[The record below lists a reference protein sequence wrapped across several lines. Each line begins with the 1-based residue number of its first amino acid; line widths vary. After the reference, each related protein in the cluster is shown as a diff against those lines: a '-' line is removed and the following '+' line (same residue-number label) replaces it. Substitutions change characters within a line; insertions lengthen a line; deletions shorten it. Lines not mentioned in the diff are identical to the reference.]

1 MIAQLRAADI
11 LAARQNNR
19 YDNFARDLDQIT
31 VLDVYRAT
39 APKNPF
45 LVPDQ
50 ETSGQCSVGVAFPEV
65 ITKHFA
71 EVQVGIEQR
80 LDQITVQQ
88 LVDETLANIAEHENK
103 KGSLIMKITIF
114 GKGNMGQAI
123 GHNFELAGNTVTYVG
138 SNDDIFSLGDLVIM
152 AVPYPVLADLAD
164 QYGDQLA
171 GKVVVDITNPLNF
184 ETWDELV
191 VPADSSAAQELQKR
205 LPNSK
210 VLKAFNTT
218 FAATLQSGQVGGQ
231 QQTTVLVAG
240 DDDDAKATFKEALK
254 GSPLAVLDAGK
265 LKRARELEATGFLQ
279 MTLAASEQIGWTGG
293 FGVIK

>member
-1 MIAQLRAADI
+1 
-11 LAARQNNR
+11 
-19 YDNFARDLDQIT
+19 
-31 VLDVYRAT
+31 
-39 APKNPF
+39 
-45 LVPDQ
+45 
-50 ETSGQCSVGVAFPEV
+50 
-65 ITKHFA
+65 
-71 EVQVGIEQR
+71 
-80 LDQITVQQ
+80 
-88 LVDETLANIAEHENK
+88 
-103 KGSLIMKITIF
+103 MKITIF

-123 GHNFELAGNTVTYVG
+123 GYNFELAGNTVTYVG

-152 AVPYPVLADLAD
+152 AVPYPALADLAD

-191 VPADSSAAQELQKR
+191 VPADSSAAQELQKH

-210 VLKAFNTT
+210 VLKSFNTT

>member
-1 MIAQLRAADI
+1 
-11 LAARQNNR
+11 
-19 YDNFARDLDQIT
+19 
-31 VLDVYRAT
+31 
-39 APKNPF
+39 
-45 LVPDQ
+45 
-50 ETSGQCSVGVAFPEV
+50 
-65 ITKHFA
+65 
-71 EVQVGIEQR
+71 
-80 LDQITVQQ
+80 
-88 LVDETLANIAEHENK
+88 
-103 KGSLIMKITIF
+103 MKIAIF

-152 AVPYPVLADLAD
+152 AVPYPALADLAD

-231 QQTTVLVAG
+231 LLVAG

>member
-1 MIAQLRAADI
+1 MTYL
-11 LAARQNNR
+11 
-19 YDNFARDLDQIT
+19 
-31 VLDVYRAT
+31 
-39 APKNPF
+39 
-45 LVPDQ
+45 
-50 ETSGQCSVGVAFPEV
+50 
-65 ITKHFA
+65 
-71 EVQVGIEQR
+71 
-80 LDQITVQQ
+80 
-88 LVDETLANIAEHENK
+88 
-103 KGSLIMKITIF
+103 GSK
-114 GKGNMGQAI
+114 
-123 GHNFELAGNTVTYVG
+123 
-138 SNDDIFSLGDLVIM
+138 DDIFSLGDLVIM
-152 AVPYPVLADLAD
+152 AVPYPALADLAD

-191 VPADSSAAQELQKR
+191 VPADSSAAQELQKL

-218 FAATLQSGQVGGQ
+218 FA
-231 QQTTVLVAG
+231 
-240 DDDDAKATFKEALK
+240 ALK

>member
-1 MIAQLRAADI
+1 
-11 LAARQNNR
+11 
-19 YDNFARDLDQIT
+19 
-31 VLDVYRAT
+31 
-39 APKNPF
+39 
-45 LVPDQ
+45 
-50 ETSGQCSVGVAFPEV
+50 
-65 ITKHFA
+65 
-71 EVQVGIEQR
+71 
-80 LDQITVQQ
+80 
-88 LVDETLANIAEHENK
+88 
-103 KGSLIMKITIF
+103 MKITIF

-152 AVPYPVLADLAD
+152 AVPYPALADLAD

-218 FAATLQSGQVGGQ
+218 FAATL
-231 QQTTVLVAG
+231 
-240 DDDDAKATFKEALK
+240 
-254 GSPLAVLDAGK
+254 
-265 LKRARELEATGFLQ
+265 
-279 MTLAASEQIGWTGG
+279 
-293 FGVIK
+293 

>member
-1 MIAQLRAADI
+1 
-11 LAARQNNR
+11 
-19 YDNFARDLDQIT
+19 
-31 VLDVYRAT
+31 
-39 APKNPF
+39 
-45 LVPDQ
+45 
-50 ETSGQCSVGVAFPEV
+50 
-65 ITKHFA
+65 
-71 EVQVGIEQR
+71 
-80 LDQITVQQ
+80 
-88 LVDETLANIAEHENK
+88 
-103 KGSLIMKITIF
+103 
-114 GKGNMGQAI
+114 MGQAI

-138 SNDDIFSLGDLVIM
+138 SNDDIFSLGDLVIW
-152 AVPYPVLADLAD
+152 AVPYPALADLAD

-240 DDDDAKATFKEALK
+240 DDDDEEALK

>member
-1 MIAQLRAADI
+1 
-11 LAARQNNR
+11 
-19 YDNFARDLDQIT
+19 
-31 VLDVYRAT
+31 
-39 APKNPF
+39 
-45 LVPDQ
+45 
-50 ETSGQCSVGVAFPEV
+50 
-65 ITKHFA
+65 
-71 EVQVGIEQR
+71 
-80 LDQITVQQ
+80 
-88 LVDETLANIAEHENK
+88 
-103 KGSLIMKITIF
+103 MKITIF

-123 GHNFELAGNTVTYVG
+123 GHNFELAGNTVTYLG
-138 SNDDIFSLGDLVIM
+138 SKDHADSLGDLVIM
-152 AVPYPVLADLAD
+152 AVPYPALAGLAD

-191 VPADSSAAQELQKR
+191 VPTDSSAAQELQKR

-254 GSPLAVLDAGK
+254 GSHLAVLDAGK

-279 MTLAASEQIGWTGG
+279 MTLAASEQISWTGG